1 MEAPMLKEGDKAPDF
16 ELQADGGRTV
26 KAKDMKGKPYVVY
39 FYPRDN
45 TPGCTTEACDF
56 RDNFARVEAK
66 AAVVLGVSSD
76 SVRSHDGFKQKH
88 ALPFTLLADP
98 DKTLHAAYG
107 AWGIKKMYGKES
119 EGTIRSTFLVG
130 KDGKIARAW
139 PSVKVKGHVDEVI
152 AALEAL

>member
-1 MEAPMLKEGDKAPDF
+1 MLEVGAKAPAF
-16 ELQADGGRTV
+16 ELAADGGRTV
-26 KAKDMKGKPYVVY
+26 SSKELKGKPYVVY

-66 AAVVLGVSSD
+66 GVAVFGVSTD
-76 SVRSHDGFKQKH
+76 SVRSHDNFKAKYE
-88 ALPFTLLADP
+88 LPFTLLSDP

-119 EGTIRSTFLVG
+119 EGTIRSTFVVD
-130 KDGKIARAW
+130 KSGKIAAAW
-139 PSVKVKGHVDEVI
+139 PKVSVKGHVDEVL
-152 AALEAL
+152 AAVEKL